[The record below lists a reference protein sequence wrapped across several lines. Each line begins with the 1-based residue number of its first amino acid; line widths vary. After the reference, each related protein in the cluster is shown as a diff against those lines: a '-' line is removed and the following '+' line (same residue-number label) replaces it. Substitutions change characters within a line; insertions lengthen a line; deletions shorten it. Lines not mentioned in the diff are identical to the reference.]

1 MTRLSLIWV
10 GGSKSSCVHV
20 LRSPSG
26 CHTRSTVLLR
36 RSVAVVR
43 PRRRRVVK
51 ELRPLEGDVVPRGV
65 DSSGV
70 RKQFSET
77 LSLSLR
83 ASAL

>member
-1 MTRLSLIWV
+1 M
-10 GGSKSSCVHV
+10 
-20 LRSPSG
+20 LR
-26 CHTRSTVLLR
+26 R